1 MEGAVAVKV
10 VRRTRHVSVAVEVVE
25 APGSNR
31 SALQMHYRVR
41 CTSSSVLE
49 VLEVLVGMLR
59 SVQLVEPAG
68 IVMWQ
73 RTTQILLSLA
83 S

>member
-1 MEGAVAVKV
+1 MGY
-10 VRRTRHVSVAVEVVE
+10 VSAEEAAAEVLE
-25 APGSNR
+25 LSRFAQLMR
-31 SALQMHYRVR
+31 CRVR
-41 CTSSSVLE
+41 CTSSSVLA
-49 VLEVLVGMLR
+49 VLAVLAGMLR